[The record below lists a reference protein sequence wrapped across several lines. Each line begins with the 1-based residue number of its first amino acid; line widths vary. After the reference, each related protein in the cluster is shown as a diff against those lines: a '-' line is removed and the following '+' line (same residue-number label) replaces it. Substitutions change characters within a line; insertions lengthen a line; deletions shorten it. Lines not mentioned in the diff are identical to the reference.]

1 MLVLFK
7 SPKKV
12 FPLRIFFSTLLLFL
26 VAVSRLDT
34 VAYGESEYAHLFA
47 TPSMYV
53 ATEVGEIFD
62 IALDISN
69 VENLHRCELTITY
82 NTSVLDVIQ
91 VIRGDFFP
99 QQATFGFVDNESYG
113 FVTVNMSLPELYAP
127 LDGDG
132 TLACITFEVAQAPT
146 TCIPSTLRLDQ
157 TQLYNPDSEPIEHN
171 FVSAIFFWRSML
183 PDPPVGVGLLDL
195 YTQRGGK
202 GLDEPSGSFAL
213 GELVRLF
220 SNVTYNSWP
229 EQRSLVAFQV
239 LDSLNQTVLLS
250 IAETN
255 EEGIAGME
263 FRIPDLPES
272 VGLWIAISTAEVAG
286 EVVWDTISFQV
297 LIPVGGYSSLVKE
310 CATPNRLMPYV
321 AAVTIA
327 ATVFILVKRK
337 TSQENRMR
345 GR

>member
-7 SPKKV
+7 HSKKV
-12 FPLRIFFSTLLLFL
+12 FPLEIFFSLLLLFL

-34 VAYGESEYAHLFA
+34 VAYGESECAHLFV

-53 ATEVGEIFD
+53 AREVGEIFD
-62 IALDISN
+62 IALNISN

-82 NTSVLDVIQ
+82 STSLLDVIQ

-99 QQATFGFVDNESYG
+99 QQTTFGYVKNESYG

-132 TLACITFEVAQAPT
+132 TLACITFEVTQAPT

-157 TQLYNPDSEPIEHN
+157 TQLRNSDSEPIDHN
-171 FVSAIFFWRSML
+171 SVSAIFFWRSML
-183 PDPPVGVGLLDL
+183 PDPPVGGGLLDL

-213 GELVRLF
+213 GELVCLF
-220 SNVTYNSWP
+220 SNVTYNGWP

-239 LDSLNQTVLLS
+239 LNSLNQTVLTS

-255 EEGIAGME
+255 EEGIARME
-263 FRIPDLPES
+263 FRIPDLPEC
-272 VGLWIAISTAEVAG
+272 VGLWIAISTVEVAS

-297 LIPVGGYSSLVKE
+297 STPVGGYSSSVKE
-310 CATPNRLMPYV
+310 CAISNLLMPYV
-321 AAVTIA
+321 VVVTIA
-327 ATVFILVKRK
+327 ITSFILIRRE
-337 TSQENRMR
+337 TTQENRMR
-345 GR
+345 ER